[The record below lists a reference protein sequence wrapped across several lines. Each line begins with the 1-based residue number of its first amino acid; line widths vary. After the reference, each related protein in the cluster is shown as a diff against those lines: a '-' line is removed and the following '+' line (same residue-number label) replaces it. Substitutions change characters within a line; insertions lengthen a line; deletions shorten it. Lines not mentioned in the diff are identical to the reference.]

1 MRALAIFILAVLAS
15 AVATGSNY
23 RDVQAAVK
31 DDRMLEAAGVTP
43 ANVAMRKQCKA
54 AIVETDDP
62 PDFFD
67 CVYVQTDHDLNL
79 FSLEDGFLISELQLT
94 MNNIDSVALQR
105 MGKYSQVQIFS
116 DNRVAAL
123 FIHDKSWIDTQ
134 QTEAVYTWLLE
145 HGARSRAPLKWI
157 GP

>member
-1 MRALAIFILAVLAS
+1 MRVLLILIVALLAS

-31 DDRMLEAAGVTP
+31 DDRMLEAAGITP
-43 ANVAMRKQCKA
+43 ANVTMRKQCKA

-62 PDFFD
+62 ASFFD
-67 CVYVQTDHDLNL
+67 CVYVQTEHDLNL

-94 MNNIDSVALQR
+94 LNNIDSVALQR
-105 MGKYSQVQIFS
+105 LGKYSQVQIFS

-123 FIHDKSWIDTQ
+123 YIHDNSWIDTK

-145 HGARSRAPLKWI
+145 HGARSREPVKWI

>member
-1 MRALAIFILAVLAS
+1 MRALAILIVAVLAS
-15 AVATGSNY
+15 AIATGSNY
-23 RDVQAAVK
+23 REVQAAVQ
-31 DDRMLEAAGVTP
+31 DDRMLEAAGVAP
-43 ANVAMRKQCKA
+43 ENVAVRKQCKA

-67 CVYVQTDHDLNL
+67 CVYVQTERDLNL

-94 MNNIDSVALQR
+94 MNNINGVALQR

-123 FIHDKSWIDTQ
+123 FIHDKSWIDTK

-145 HGARSRAPLKWI
+145 HGARSREPVKWI